1 MNVLIVLIKLQ
12 LNNLFLQLKLLRWMV
27 FGKDTFNI
35 KLSIGITSYAQ
46 SVGKCY
52 SNGLSVGIS
61 RVRRFLPT
69 GSVRRYKFILTDC
82 LSVY

>member
-1 MNVLIVLIKLQ
+1 MNHSLNRMFVWNYIGTLLWMNVLIVLIKLQ
-12 LNNLFLQLKLLRWMV
+12 LNNLFFLQLKLLRWMV

-52 SNGLSVGIS
+52 SNGLSVGVS
-61 RVRRFLPT
+61 RVHR
-69 GSVRRYKFILTDC
+69 
-82 LSVY
+82 

>member
-1 MNVLIVLIKLQ
+1 MDHSLNRMFVWNYIGTLLWMNVLIVLIKLQ

-52 SNGLSVGIS
+52 SNGLSVGVS
-61 RVRRFLPT
+61 RVHR
-69 GSVRRYKFILTDC
+69 
-82 LSVY
+82 